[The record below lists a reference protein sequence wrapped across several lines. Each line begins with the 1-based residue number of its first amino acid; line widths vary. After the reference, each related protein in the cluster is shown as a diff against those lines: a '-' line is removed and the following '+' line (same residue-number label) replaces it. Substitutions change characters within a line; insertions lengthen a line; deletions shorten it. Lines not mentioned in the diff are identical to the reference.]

1 MNKPNKNIDTEN
13 RTLVTIKGLEDSDM
27 DKRGQLYRQ
36 MKTTF
41 LVLSLQQYKSKCNV
55 CMKHT

>member
-1 MNKPNKNIDTEN
+1 MNKRNKNIDTEN
-13 RTLVTIKGLEDSDM
+13 RILVTIKGLEDSEM

-41 LVLSLQQYKSKCNV
+41 FVLSLQQYKSKCNV
-55 CMKHT
+55 YMKHI

>member
-1 MNKPNKNIDTEN
+1 MNKRNKNIDTEN
-13 RTLVTIKGLEDSDM
+13 RILVTIKGLEDSEM

-41 LVLSLQQYKSKCNV
+41 LVLSLQQHKSKCNV
-55 CMKHT
+55 YMKHI